1 MKEKL
6 VDELLDYFI
15 KERKEQINIPESFL
29 EKRKLLRG
37 LINLREPKILSKD
50 IIDLESK
57 LLQLEL
63 KEEDIVEVE
72 DLKEVADNIYLYK
85 GDITTLKVDVIVN
98 AGNEYGLG
106 CFIPNH
112 NCVDNQIHSK
122 AGISLRLEC
131 NDILKG
137 DIIETGENIICNGYN
152 LPCKKVITTVGP
164 IIGEEVTL
172 YDERCLAMCYQ
183 NALEKAY
190 QIGYKSIAFPSIS
203 TGVFS
208 YPINKAKVIAYK
220 TVKQFVYEHNIKVI
234 FCLFSEEDY
243 NEYRIMF
250 GN

>member
-6 VDELLDYFI
+6 VDELLNYFI
-15 KERKEQINIPESFL
+15 EERKESINIPSNYE

-63 KEEDIVEVE
+63 KEQDITEIE
-72 DLKEVADNIYLYK
+72 ELEEVAKNIYLYK
-85 GDITTLKVDVIVN
+85 GDITTIKADVIVN

-137 DIIETGENIICNGYN
+137 DIIETGDNIICNGYN

-164 IIGEEVTL
+164 IINKEVTL
-172 YDERCLAMCYQ
+172 YDERCLGMCYQ

-190 QIGYKSIAFPSIS
+190 KLGYKSIVFPSIS
-203 TGVFS
+203 TGLFS

-220 TVKQFVYEHNIKVI
+220 TVKQFVYDYNIKVI

-243 NEYRIMF
+243 NEYRSMF
-250 GN
+250 RN